1 LKPKNRRPE
10 VPTAGTPQ
18 PKRTRPW
25 CATTSKRGWNRHT
38 IEAAEELLS
47 PDYLNHAA
55 SAEEYRHGIAGVKHS
70 LKWLFCVFADHRL
83 DIEDAAARMGTRW
96 RRYGVYVQRHA
107 HEGELFGIPPVG
119 ERFAVQQSRW
129 FRVADGK
136 VAEHW
141 AVRDDLGMMRQLG
154 VMPS

>member
-1 LKPKNRRPE
+1 M
-10 VPTAGTPQ
+10 PTAGTPQ

-70 LKWLFCVFADHRL
+70 LKWLFCVFPDHRF
-83 DIEDAAARMGTRW
+83 DIEDAAADGNTVAVRGTMGGT
-96 RRYGVYVQRHA
+96 
-107 HEGELFGIPPVG
+107 HEGELMGIAPTG
-119 ERFAVQQSRW
+119 ERFAVQQSHW
-129 FRVADGK
+129 FRVADGR

-154 VMPS
+154 ITPA